1 MVLVLPSAICRES
14 IQGSD
19 RGCPEAI
26 SGREKLASVWSYLL
40 YQWLSFTPL
49 SITAPPLAVPT
60 HGLINLAMCKPTISN
75 SWRPVL

>member
-26 SGREKLASVWSYLL
+26 SGREKLASV
-40 YQWLSFTPL
+40 
-49 SITAPPLAVPT
+49 
-60 HGLINLAMCKPTISN
+60 
-75 SWRPVL
+75 